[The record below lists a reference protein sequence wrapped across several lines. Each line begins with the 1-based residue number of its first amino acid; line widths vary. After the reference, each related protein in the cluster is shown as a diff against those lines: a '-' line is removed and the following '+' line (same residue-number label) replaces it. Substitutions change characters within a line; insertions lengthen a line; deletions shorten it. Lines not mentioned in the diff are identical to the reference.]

1 MTRRTT
7 ALIAMAGLASAALLL
22 ALLWLVLYPALL
34 PEGMLPFDARFT
46 SMTFDQVR
54 NIMLALGADGR
65 SLYRFVLVPVD
76 MALVLAYG
84 AGIGCAIVWLRG
96 EPDRMTI
103 AEMRRRQSAGKR
115 VRSAVGS
122 VLLVA
127 PFLAAAFD
135 AWENVLVFRLLG
147 QGEGVSIRLMEELNR
162 TSGYKWAFLAL
173 AGVAFV
179 VQLLGYLSRRGR

>member
-7 ALIAMAGLASAALLL
+7 ALIALTGLVTAAILL
-22 ALLWLVLYPALL
+22 ALLWLVLYPSLL
-34 PEGMLPFDARFT
+34 PDGMRPFEARFG
-46 SMTFDQVR
+46 SLTFDQLR
-54 NIMLALGADGR
+54 NIMLALGPEGR
-65 SLYRFVLVPVD
+65 FNYRFVLVPVD
-76 MALVLAYG
+76 MVLVLAYG

-122 VLLVA
+122 VFLVA

-135 AWENVLVFRLLG
+135 FWENVLVFRLLG
-147 QGEGVSIRLMEELNR
+147 QGESVSIRLLAELNR
-162 TSGYKWAFLAL
+162 TSGYKWGFLAL
-173 AGVAFV
+173 TGVAFV
-179 VQLLGYLSRRGR
+179 VQLLGYLARRGN